1 MAASKFMKRITTP
14 DIATFDLQ
22 VGTDVEDVAAA
33 LHDYT
38 HGIHG
43 DPISLFG
50 IVFSGKMCTAVD
62 AVSRLSIG

>member
-1 MAASKFMKRITTP
+1 MAASKFLKRIVTP
-14 DIATFDLQ
+14 DIATLDVQ
-22 VGTDVEDVAAA
+22 VGKDVKDVAAA

-50 IVFSGKMCTAVD
+50 IVFSGKSCSEM
-62 AVSRLSIG
+62 SMQ